1 MLAFLGAHKI
11 ALWLAGAA
19 ALAVFIG
26 WLMWERVSLQ
36 GDLADANREIGR
48 IEGQRDAAV
57 KQAKENAQAVITVQD
72 KAKRDLAAVV
82 AERNVVEIR
91 TERVRTAVK
100 EIENAP
106 TSDDGPIA
114 PVLRDAARFVDS
126 LRETANRDPDTSD

>member
-1 MLAFLGAHKI
+1 MMAFFGAHKI

-26 WLMWERVSLQ
+26 WLLWDRSTLQ
-36 GDLADANREIGR
+36 SDLAAANREIGR

-57 KQAKENAQAVITVQD
+57 KQAKENAQAVIIVQD

-106 TSDDGPIA
+106 PSEDGPIA

-126 LRETANRDPDTSD
+126 LRETTNRDPDTSD

>member
-1 MLAFLGAHKI
+1 MMAFLGTHKI

-36 GDLADANREIGR
+36 GDLAAANREIGR
-48 IEGQRDAAV
+48 VEGQRDEAV

-91 TERVRTAVK
+91 TEHVRTAVK

-106 TSDDGPIA
+106 PSDNGPIA

-126 LRETANRDPDTSD
+126 LRETTYRDPDTSD